1 MPNHSWC
8 YNLLG
13 LCPPQLS
20 TEMICLCLL
29 FFGWMKE
36 GEGRGVGGFVTFPF
50 CWSCAYCP
58 AICLWEIIVL
68 ICLQLPALCLWFSQN
83 FSILVYANLCIA
95 GAQIWKIFFSGLSL
109 KTLVKRDE
117 WRWDVQILTHS
128 QNDFWW
134 KLMPS
139 ESIFLFAGFRYF
151 YRYKVHY
158 RCSCFPTPQ
167 CSVYSGK
174 VTVVF
179 STEGCYSREDMTHSS
194 MTANTNTEQDFQ

>member
-1 MPNHSWC
+1 M
-8 YNLLG
+8 LLSVG
-13 LCPPQLS
+13 IVS
-20 TEMICLCLL
+20 TPIINWNDL
-29 FFGWMKE
+29 FVSLVLRLN
-36 GEGRGVGGFVTFPF
+36 EGRRRKRSRRICYIPILLVLCILPRDMFVRN
-50 CWSCAYCP
+50 YCP
-58 AICLWEIIVL
+58 DMPAI
-68 ICLQLPALCLWFSQN
+68 AHNCLWFSQN

-151 YRYKVHY
+151 
-158 RCSCFPTPQ
+158 
-167 CSVYSGK
+167 
-174 VTVVF
+174 
-179 STEGCYSREDMTHSS
+179 
-194 MTANTNTEQDFQ
+194 